1 MINGGSPLYG
11 RLPFFIFWWKK
22 SQFSAIIWLKSS
34 STEVKRMS
42 ISVEKFGRLSSRR
55 EQHLITIKEDGIE
68 ASFTELGASLV
79 SLKVP
84 NREGKMTDIVMGYSS
99 AGEYEAD
106 KNCMGAVCGRFAGR
120 LSGSEITVGG
130 RSYKLD
136 KNARAC
142 TLHGG
147 HKGFQKREWGFEE
160 GGPSSVAFSLVSE
173 DGDMGFPGELYVVVI
188 YSLFPG
194 PVPVLDIFYSAYSD
208 CDTVVNLTNH
218 SYFNLSGHDS
228 GDKHQQLFV
237 NADFYNPL
245 GKYMLPTGEIRSVK
259 GTPLDFTTIK
269 DVASCAESDDEQ
281 IRLAGGLDHCFL
293 LNRDDREML
302 APAGRLFSP
311 KTGITMD
318 PLTTSPAMTVY
329 TANGL
334 SAAPGKGGAVYS
346 PRGAVCMECQ
356 IPPDSMRHTHFPSP
370 YLRGSNKFTAQTSFI
385 FNAFRDSKE

>member
-1 MINGGSPLYG
+1 
-11 RLPFFIFWWKK
+11 
-22 SQFSAIIWLKSS
+22 
-34 STEVKRMS
+34 MS
-42 ISVEKFGRLSSRR
+42 VTVESFGRLSNGK
-55 EQHLITIKEDGIE
+55 EQHLITIWEDGIE

-79 SLKVP
+79 SLRVP
-84 NREGKMTDIVMGYSS
+84 DREGKMTDIVMGYSS

-106 KNCMGAVCGRFAGR
+106 NNCMGAVCGRFAGR
-120 LSGSEITVGG
+120 LSGSEIKVDGI
-130 RSYKLD
+130 RYELD
-136 KNARAC
+136 KNARGC

-147 HKGFQKREWGFEE
+147 RKGFQKREWNLEEE
-160 GGPSSVAFSLVSE
+160 GGPSTVAFSYVSE
-173 DGDMGFPGELYVVVI
+173 DGEMGFPGKLYAVVI

-194 PVPVLDIFYSAYSD
+194 TVPVLDIFYSAYSD
-208 CDTVVNLTNH
+208 SDTVVNLTNH

-228 GDKHQQLFV
+228 GDEHQQLFV

-245 GKYMLPTGEIRSVK
+245 GKYMLPTGEILSVK

-269 DVASCAESDDEQ
+269 DVAGCAESDHEQ
-281 IRLAGGLDHCFL
+281 IRLANGLDHCFL

-302 APAGRLFSP
+302 SPAGRLFSP

-346 PRGAVCMECQ
+346 PRGAVCLECQ
-356 IPPDSMRHTHFPSP
+356 IPPDSMKHTHFPSP
-370 YLRGSNKFTAQTSFI
+370 YLKASTKFTAQTSFI
-385 FNAFRDSKE
+385 FNAFRDSAEK